1 MMDINTML
9 AAHGAAPT
17 GSQTTASQAERER
30 QAEETGK
37 KFESMF
43 LAQMLAPM
51 FDGLGEDS
59 PFGGQTAKAYRSV
72 MLQEY
77 GEAMSAAAA
86 AARLMREHRLTE
98 TDLVMS
104 EAMAKTRIA
113 TRSARAS
120 ARA

>member
-17 GSQTTASQAERER
+17 GSQTTAAQAERER

-77 GEAMSAAAA
+77 GEAMSAAGGIG
-86 AARLMREHRLTE
+86 
-98 TDLVMS
+98 
-104 EAMAKTRIA
+104 IA
-113 TRSARAS
+113 DQVKAEILKLQEVAQ
-120 ARA
+120 